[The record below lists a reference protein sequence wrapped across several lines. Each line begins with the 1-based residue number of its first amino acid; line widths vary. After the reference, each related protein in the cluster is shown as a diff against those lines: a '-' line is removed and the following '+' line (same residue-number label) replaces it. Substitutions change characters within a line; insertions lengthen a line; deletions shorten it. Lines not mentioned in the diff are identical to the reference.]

1 MNIVADTTNAF
12 IPIVISQRD
21 PRAPKRHD
29 TIDVPTKNQK
39 RSISDRVFIEDCAE
53 SVFVEAEPPA
63 IQFGERSDLRFARL
77 GIIRPDTR
85 QVGFVDGTM
94 LGFL

>member
-1 MNIVADTTNAF
+1 MRLSRVSSGN
-12 IPIVISQRD
+12 VIRGRQ
-21 PRAPKRHD
+21 AKRHLSVN
-29 TIDVPTKNQK
+29 DVRKTPETLIQREDLYRRLR
-39 RSISDRVFIEDCAE
+39 RSVLVVSQA
-53 SVFVEAEPPA
+53 PA